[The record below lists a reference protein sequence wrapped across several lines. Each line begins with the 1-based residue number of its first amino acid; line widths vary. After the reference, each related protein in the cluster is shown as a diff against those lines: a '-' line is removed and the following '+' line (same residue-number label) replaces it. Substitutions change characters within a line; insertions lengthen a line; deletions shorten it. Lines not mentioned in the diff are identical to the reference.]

1 MSTAIAAVEPKRQR
15 GRLRVDAIMQ
25 AGAKLFAERGFD
37 AATMTEIAAQSGTAI
52 GSLYR
57 FFPTKEILADALIL
71 RYGER
76 LFAGLDEIG
85 AAAHRYSGAQLA
97 DAMVD
102 LMLTLREDRSV
113 AVALVD
119 RQDDSSGRRTALR
132 VGAVERI
139 AKALIAQN
147 SRLTEAHAAAMAP
160 ILLHLLKSVPQLAA
174 TNDADAGR
182 MITEVRKMAG
192 VYITAAT

>member
-1 MSTAIAAVEPKRQR
+1 MSTVLAAVAPKRQR
-15 GRLRVDAIMQ
+15 GRLRVDAIMR
-25 AGAKLFAERGFD
+25 AGAALFAEKGFD

-85 AAAHRYSGAQLA
+85 LRAPACSGAQLA
-97 DAMVD
+97 DALVD
-102 LMLTLREDRSV
+102 LMLALREDRSV

-119 RQDDSSGRRTALR
+119 RQDDASGRRTALR
-132 VGAVERI
+132 IGAVERI
-139 AKALIAQN
+139 AMALTAQN
-147 SRLTEAHAAAMAP
+147 GRLTQAHAAAMAP
-160 ILLHLLKSVPQLAA
+160 VLLHLLKAVPQMAA
-174 TNDADAGR
+174 TNDADGERLIA
-182 MITEVRKMAG
+182 EVRKMAG
-192 VYITAAT
+192 AYITTAT